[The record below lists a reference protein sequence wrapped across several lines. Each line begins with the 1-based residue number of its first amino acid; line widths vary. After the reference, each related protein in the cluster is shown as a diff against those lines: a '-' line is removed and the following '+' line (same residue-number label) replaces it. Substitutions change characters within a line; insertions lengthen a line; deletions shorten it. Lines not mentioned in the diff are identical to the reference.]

1 MSSTGQEDP
10 PQRQSGKLARREA
23 APGTQIELWPE
34 MLQLERERIE
44 SHDRRTEV
52 LSQMVA
58 ADDAADQRLFE
69 FQLEKMRRD
78 DADRSDRRTFGMRLI
93 WALFGGALLL
103 VGASLLLIAFGDEGQ
118 RTAATY
124 LLAVLLTMG
133 GGYGL
138 IAALTRG
145 VGRFLRP

>member
-1 MSSTGQEDP
+1 MANGEHKDR
-10 PQRQSGKLARREA
+10 PQPQGGELARRNEA
-23 APGTQIELWPE
+23 SGTQIELWPE

-58 ADDAADQRLFE
+58 ADDVADQRLFE

-78 DADRSDRRTFGMRLI
+78 DTDRSERRAFGMRLTL
-93 WALFGGALLL
+93 ALLAGAVLL
-103 VGASLLLIAFGDEGQ
+103 VGVSLLLIAFGDEGQ

-124 LLAVLLTMG
+124 LLGVLLTMG

-138 IAALTRG
+138 IAALARG

>member
-1 MSSTGQEDP
+1 MPSAAQEGPPDGQGGE
-10 PQRQSGKLARREA
+10 LARREV

-93 WALFGGALLL
+93 WALFAGAVVL
-103 VGASLLLIAFGDEGQ
+103 VSASLLLIAFGDEGQ

>member
-1 MSSTGQEDP
+1 MSSEEEAAPRTRTRE
-10 PQRQSGKLARREA
+10 LARREERGA
-23 APGTQIELWPE
+23 QIELWPE

-44 SHDRRTEV
+44 SRDRRTEV
-52 LSQMVA
+52 LAQMVA
-58 ADDAADQRLFE
+58 ADDAADQRLFQ

-78 DADRSDRRTFGMRLI
+78 DEDRTERRSFGMRLI
-93 WALFGGALLL
+93 WALVGVTGVVL
-103 VGASLLLIAFGDEGQ
+103 VASLLLVAFGDEGQ

-124 LLAVLLTMG
+124 LLAVLVTMG

-138 IAALTRG
+138 IAAVMRG

>member
-1 MSSTGQEDP
+1 MASTGQEDP
-10 PQRQSGKLARREA
+10 PQRQSGELARREA

-93 WALFGGALLL
+93 WALFGGAVLL
-103 VGASLLLIAFGDEGQ
+103 VSASLLLIAFGDEGQ

-138 IAALTRG
+138 IAAVTRG

>member
-1 MSSTGQEDP
+1 MANIGQEDP
-10 PQRQSGKLARREA
+10 PQPQRGELARREA

-93 WALFGGALLL
+93 WALFGGAVLL
-103 VGASLLLIAFGDEGQ
+103 VSASLLLIAFGDEGQ

-138 IAALTRG
+138 IAAVTRG
-145 VGRFLRP
+145 VSRFLRR

>member
-1 MSSTGQEDP
+1 MANAGQGDL
-10 PQRQSGKLARREA
+10 PQRHGSELARREEV
-23 APGTQIELWPE
+23 PGAQIELWPE

-78 DADRSDRRTFGMRLI
+78 DEDRSERRTFGMRLI
-93 WALFGGALLL
+93 WALLAGAVLL

-124 LLAVLLTMG
+124 LLAVLVTMG

>member
-1 MSSTGQEDP
+1 MANAGQEDL
-10 PQRQSGKLARREA
+10 PQRQGSELARREEA
-23 APGTQIELWPE
+23 SGAQIELWPD

-78 DADRSDRRTFGMRLI
+78 DADRSERRSFGMRLI
-93 WALFGGALLL
+93 WALFAGAVLL

-124 LLAVLLTMG
+124 LLAVLVTMG

>member
-1 MSSTGQEDP
+1 MASTAQEDP
-10 PQRQSGKLARREA
+10 HQGQGGELARREV

-78 DADRSDRRTFGMRLI
+78 DADRSVRRLFGMRLI
-93 WALFGGALLL
+93 WALLGVVGL
-103 VGASLLLIAFGDEGQ
+103 VLSASLLLIAFGDEGQ

-124 LLAVLLTMG
+124 LLALLAAMG

-138 IAALTRG
+138 IAAVMRG
-145 VGRFLRP
+145 IGRFLRP

>member
-1 MSSTGQEDP
+1 MAKHRTEAS
-10 PQRQSGKLARREA
+10 PQRQSGELARREA
-23 APGTQIELWPE
+23 TPGSQIELWPE
-34 MLQLERERIE
+34 VLQLERERIE
-44 SHDRRTEV
+44 SQDRRTEV

-69 FQLEKMRRD
+69 FQMEKMRRD
-78 DADRSDRRTFGMRLI
+78 DADRIDRRTFGMRLI
-93 WALFGGALLL
+93 WALLGVTVLLVSAAFLLL
-103 VGASLLLIAFGDEGQ
+103 AFGDEAQ

-124 LLAVLLTMG
+124 FLAVLLTMG

-145 VGRFLRP
+145 VSRFLRP

>member
-1 MSSTGQEDP
+1 
-10 PQRQSGKLARREA
+10 
-23 APGTQIELWPE
+23 
-34 MLQLERERIE
+34 
-44 SHDRRTEV
+44 
-52 LSQMVA
+52 MVA

-69 FQLEKMRRD
+69 FQVEKMRRD
-78 DADRSDRRTFGMRLI
+78 DADRKDRRTFGMRLI
-93 WALFGGALLL
+93 WALFAGAVLL
-103 VGASLLLIAFGDEGQ
+103 VSASLLLIACGDEGQ

-138 IAALTRG
+138 IAAVTRG